1 MTQSN
6 GSSSGKQSK
15 KIVVWS
21 WNVMGRVLK
30 KKRIKIGLIEKE
42 WKKKKFKGPTSY
54 GTVQRAPKLQQ
65 FPPREDLTCK
75 CN

>member
-30 KKRIKIGLIEKE
+30 KKKE
-42 WKKKKFKGPTSY
+42 LKS
-54 GTVQRAPKLQQ
+54 
-65 FPPREDLTCK
+65 D
-75 CN
+75 